1 MGKHE
6 IGLALRLLSLGGR
19 GEERPALLL
28 EDKLALD
35 LSRLDPRI
43 FSSWR
48 QILAAGRLEE
58 VRAAL
63 AQGAWPAVALVDPAA
78 AGWAPP
84 IPDPGKVICLGRN
97 YQAHADE
104 QGVAAPE
111 APLLFPKVASALVGH
126 GAPILLPDPEI
137 EDRVDYEA
145 ELAVVIG
152 RRARR
157 VSEAEAMAC
166 VAGYTILNDVT
177 GRRTQRAEKQ
187 WLRAKGFDSFG
198 PCGPWIVTPEAVPDP
213 HALAIECRV
222 NGELRQSSDTGRMI
236 FRIPFLIAYLSRT
249 MTLEPGD
256 IISTGTPGGV
266 GEHRDPPVFLAPGD
280 VVSCSIEGIGTLA
293 NPVLAAD

>member
-1 MGKHE
+1 M
-6 IGLALRLLSLGGR
+6 
-19 GEERPALLL
+19 RP
-28 EDKLALD
+28 
-35 LSRLDPRI
+35 SF

-48 QILAAGRLEE
+48 RIFAGGALGE
-58 VRAAL
+58 VRAVL
-63 AQGAWPAVALVDPAA
+63 ASGDWPAAAIVDPER

-111 APLLFPKVASALVGH
+111 APLLFPKVRTALIGQ
-126 GAPILLPDPEI
+126 GAPIELPDPAI

-198 PCGPWIVTPEAVPDP
+198 PCGPWIVTPEAIPDP

-222 NGELRQSSDTGRMI
+222 NGELRQSSHTGLMI
-236 FRIPFLIAYLSRT
+236 FRIPFLISYLSQT

-256 IISTGTPGGV
+256 IISTGTPAGV
-266 GEHRDPPVFLAPGD
+266 GEARQPPVFLQAGD
-280 VVSCSIEGIGTLA
+280 VVRCTIAGIGTLE
-293 NPVLAAD
+293 NPVQAGAQVQ